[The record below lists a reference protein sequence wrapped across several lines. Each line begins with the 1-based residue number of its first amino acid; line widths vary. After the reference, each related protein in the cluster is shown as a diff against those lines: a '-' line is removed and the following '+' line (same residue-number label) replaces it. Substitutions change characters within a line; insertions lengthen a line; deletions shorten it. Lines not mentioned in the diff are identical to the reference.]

1 MRIPCNKH
9 TYDAT
14 LVFNIETRKYEYL
27 PFVIEGR
34 LSHTI
39 YIIPINLP
47 YGFSWREGKL
57 LVRGTP
63 TGGIYTLGWLME
75 RDEKGWIIDRDGS
88 ISVLHPSVIEVGI
101 HSVEDKYG
109 IWKPSLNN
117 ACRFTGSI
125 TWIDVYTYERSI
137 ERYVGFLSM
146 MDTYFPLPKSN

>member
-9 TYDAT
+9 TYDTT

-39 YIIPINLP
+39 YIIPTNLP
-47 YGFSWREGKL
+47 YGLSLTSGKL
-57 LVRGTP
+57 LVIGSSS
-63 TGGIYTLGWLME
+63 GGVYT
-75 RDEKGWIIDRDGS
+75 KGWMIDKEGEWYKERLSGLCS
-88 ISVLHPSVIEVGI
+88 ILRPDLIEVVIGDI
-101 HSVEDKYG
+101 EGKCG
-109 IWKPSLNN
+109 TWRPSLNN

-125 TWIDVYTYERSI
+125 EWLDMYTYETSI
-137 ERYVGFLSM
+137 EKYVGFLSM